1 MTVQTRL
8 PGVWSARN
16 LILILLAAGVPRIFG
31 ALYFLKEPFG
41 DAYCYIEQV
50 TSMRGKMVAR
60 VFAVENLYGFWLP
73 LYQFFCAIVSLAVN
87 KPVYVTRLV
96 AALAG
101 AGVCVL
107 VYLCSYILTS
117 SARVSLL
124 AFLAI
129 ALNPFHLE
137 YSSSAMTDVP
147 HALLVIGCM
156 YFVLTRHWTLAAV
169 LGAAACLIRL
179 ESWMLIVLVPVIQF
193 ILQRRVPI
201 LTMLILATGPGLW
214 LLICWSA
221 TGNPF
226 ASFQAHNQ
234 YMVARLTAHPEF
246 NQLTLDRIWVDGN
259 RLAYSM
265 NIAVLAG
272 CLAGLWLLWREWR
285 KQPKWTTPG
294 ESSNA
299 KDLFVCL
306 SFFFAYLS
314 FILFAYLTKNN
325 TDIWPRYGL
334 LLFTL
339 GLPILAYS
347 ARQFW
352 RERYALAAA
361 VLGAAIVVGIFQVKT
376 QTEDLARFLS
386 QQNRSEVI
394 AAYLKKEYASDP
406 SIKIFCDSPEVRI
419 VSGIPGD
426 HFYHSFFDGVPKDR
440 EGFVVFL
447 QTKGIKFLMIP
458 EEDETSTPSQLF
470 PPGRVR
476 DTGVFEDVIPP
487 SDGRRADSLYRVR
500 AEKVAPPV

>member
-8 PGVWSARN
+8 SGARSVRN
-16 LILILLAAGVPRIFG
+16 LILISLTAGIPRIIG
-31 ALYFLKEPFG
+31 ALFFLKEPFG

-50 TSMRGKMVAR
+50 TSMRGKMVAG

-73 LYQFFCAIVSLAVN
+73 LYQFICAIVSLVVN
-87 KPVYVTRLV
+87 KPVYVSRMA

-101 AGVCVL
+101 TGVCVL

-117 SARVSLL
+117 NSRVSLL

-129 ALNPFHLE
+129 AFNPFHLE

-156 YFVLTRHWTLAAV
+156 YFILTERWTLAAV

-179 ESWMLIVLVPVIQF
+179 ESWMLIVLVPAIQF
-193 ILQRRVPI
+193 ILRRKVPI
-201 LTMLILATGPGLW
+201 LTTLILSSGPGLW
-214 LLICWSA
+214 LLICWRA
-221 TGNPF
+221 TGYPF

-234 YMVARLTAHPEF
+234 YMIARLTAHPEF
-246 NQLTLDRIWVDGN
+246 NQLTLDRIWIDGN

-265 NIAVLAG
+265 NVAVLAG
-272 CLAGLWLLWREWR
+272 CVAGLWLLWREWR
-285 KQPKWTTPG
+285 KQPTWTTLG

-299 KDLFVCL
+299 QDLFVCL

-334 LLFTL
+334 VLFTL

-347 ARQFW
+347 ARRLW

-376 QTEDLARFLS
+376 QTEDLSRFLA

-394 AAYLKKEYASDP
+394 AGYLKKEYASDP

-447 QTKGIKFLMIP
+447 RSKGIKFLMIP

-487 SDGRRADSLYRVR
+487 PDGRRADSLYRVR
-500 AEKVAPPV
+500 DDKSPAG